1 MNYEFLKAVPQM
13 DKLHT
18 ACCDA
23 ERFIGTEPNY
33 AVAAARRSIEYM
45 VKLLYS
51 SSVSP
56 YIEGL
61 SVFDMLSD
69 PVLQKYLDDP
79 QLISEIHSIRKCGNR
94 AVHEGAVSPEE
105 AEDVL
110 RLLHHVIGES
120 CMFLGLI
127 DGYPDY
133 SDKRDVGMAAS
144 VAPSEIE
151 LEISQEFVSLLHTH
165 VVKHMD
171 RRQERRLINVH
182 QKEMPSS
189 SGKKKVDSGANS
201 KTAFYQAVD
210 YLKLQFP
217 DLLVRSERTKLLV
230 TLVSGEG
237 KETVIA
243 VKSGCPQLSTV
254 IDDELQILPGID
266 FVLYAPDFSLN
277 DEAVDQLHVFSK
289 DNFLKMWQDLGL
301 IRKKVSSPA
310 QKKYKELY
318 GPDFKTNIE
327 EHADIVAVQS
337 FSNSG
342 IKRKAVWESLQNAP
356 ALTKDG
362 VSLIKNAMK

>member
-69 PVLQKYLDDP
+69 PALQKYLDDP

-94 AVHEGAVSPEE
+94 AVHEGTVSPEE

-127 DGYPDY
+127 DGYPDPDICFIGFFMMNKAY
-133 SDKRDVGMAAS
+133 QGRQIGSGIIREV
-144 VAPSEIE
+144 SEY
-151 LEISQEFVSLLHTH
+151 LRSL
-165 VVKHMD
+165 
-171 RRQERRLINVH
+171 
-182 QKEMPSS
+182 
-189 SGKKKVDSGANS
+189 G
-201 KTAFYQAVD
+201 YQAVRLAID
-210 YLKLQFP
+210 KGNPQSSHFWKKNGFP
-217 DLLVRSERTKLLV
+217 VIKEVDRNGWTVLVAEQ
-230 TLVSGEG
+230 TL
-237 KETVIA
+237 
-243 VKSGCPQLSTV
+243 
-254 IDDELQILPGID
+254 
-266 FVLYAPDFSLN
+266 
-277 DEAVDQLHVFSK
+277 
-289 DNFLKMWQDLGL
+289 
-301 IRKKVSSPA
+301 
-310 QKKYKELY
+310 
-318 GPDFKTNIE
+318 
-327 EHADIVAVQS
+327 
-337 FSNSG
+337 
-342 IKRKAVWESLQNAP
+342 
-356 ALTKDG
+356 
-362 VSLIKNAMK
+362 